1 MNCKNCVN
9 LLLEYQD
16 GCLENELRAEFEEH
30 IKSCPKCRA
39 LTRTY
44 SLTINL
50 SAKMRPASSLTPEM
64 AERLKNLVIDRFST
78 GKH

>member
-1 MNCKNCVN
+1 MNCKSCVN

-16 GCLENELRAEFEEH
+16 GCLESDLRAEFEEH
-30 IKSCPKCRA
+30 LKACAKCRA

-44 SLTINL
+44 CLTINL